1 MPRMNRRFT
10 GFAAAVALAAAL
22 SALTAASP
30 ERGAQ
35 QRPGRVEGTGR
46 DYPVQPVPFTSVHLD
61 DVFWAPRIETNRK
74 VTIPVAFQ
82 QCERTQRVYNFER
95 AAAVLRGDK
104 IEDLKPPPYPFVACV
119 LYKVIVG
126 AADLPLVAP
135 CYHIDAH

>member
-1 MPRMNRRFT
+1 MTRFS
-10 GFAAAVALAAAL
+10 ALAAAL
-22 SALTAASP
+22 TMSAGLLAATAASP
-30 ERGAQ
+30 ARASQ
-35 QRPGRVEGTGR
+35 QRPGPAQGSGR
-46 DYPVQPVPFTSVHLD
+46 DYPVQPVPFTSVRLTD
-61 DVFWAPRIETNRK
+61 QFWAPRIETNRK
-74 VTIPVAFQ
+74 VTIPVAFA